1 MKFLKQGNGE
11 LLKMKKS
18 MIKGLVISA
27 LAFSVP
33 AFSDTTQDL
42 VNALVTKGILTED
55 EAALLSK
62 QHASESKARDKKVKS
77 KLSISKYLD
86 EGKLYGDIRV
96 RQEWRSADEYGGN
109 DSIDRSRQR
118 YKITLG
124 FKTKIADNWFTDLAL
139 AMGSKGRSDNA
150 TLGSGGYAESKEE
163 IFVKRAMVGWKP
175 TDWLTLQAGRIKNPL
190 YTKPMVWDKDLTW
203 DGASWKTKYK
213 MSKQTTIS
221 TTGGVN
227 TMQGDDT
234 QRRNSADK
242 NSQYQ
247 LSGQVIGKHLF
258 DKKSGP
264 SLKVGLTYTMYTN
277 DDDGGQI
284 FDPTAEGNDAQT
296 YINDLSLIE
305 IPADYKVMVK
315 PGLGM
320 NVFGDYAYN
329 IDGSDRRDAWI
340 NSGAGGNEGGSD
352 DDSAFLV
359 GIGFGSYKD
368 FKALDKGKQKK
379 GDWKGNLWYQ
389 EVGTYSVDPNHVD
402 SDIFDSK
409 VNIKGIAFKVQYM
422 IEDNIK
428 FNIAYAHGEINDK
441 SVGCTPGVAGDTKMC
456 IDDMDLLQLDV
467 TYKF

>member
-1 MKFLKQGNGE
+1 MKTNL
-11 LLKMKKS
+11 
-18 MIKGLVISA
+18 IKGLVMSA

-33 AFSDTTQDL
+33 VFSDTTEDL

-55 EAALLSK
+55 EAALLTK
-62 QHASESKARDKKVKS
+62 KHAGETKARDQKVKS

-109 DSIDRSRQR
+109 DSVDRSRQR

-124 FKTKIADNWFTDLAL
+124 FKTKISENWFTDLAL
-139 AMGSKGRSDNA
+139 SMGSKGRSDNA
-150 TLGSGGYAESKEE
+150 TLGSGGDQGNKEE
-163 IFVKRAMVGWKP
+163 LFVKRAMIGWAVN
-175 TDWLTLQAGRIKNPL
+175 DWLTLQAGRIKNPL

-203 DGASWKTKYK
+203 DGISWKTKYK

-227 TMQGDDT
+227 TVTGDDT
-234 QRRNSADK
+234 QTRILDDDK
-242 NSQYQ
+242 DSQYQ

-264 SLKVGLTYTMYTN
+264 SAKVGLTYTMYTN
-277 DDDGGQI
+277 DDDDGII
-284 FDPTAEGNDAQT
+284 FDPTNIGQPAQNAL
-296 YINDLSLIE
+296 NDLSLIE
-305 IPADYKVMVK
+305 IPADYKMMVK

-320 NVFGDYAYN
+320 TVFGDYAYN
-329 IDGSDRRDAWI
+329 IDGDDRRKAAIDAYGI
-340 NSGAGGNEGGSD
+340 DGGSD
-352 DDSAFLV
+352 DSSAYML

-409 VNIKGIAFKVQYM
+409 VNLKGIAFKGQYM
-422 IEDNIK
+422 IEDNVK

-456 IDDMDLLQLDV
+456 IDSMDLLQLDV
-467 TYKF
+467 TYKW

>member
-1 MKFLKQGNGE
+1 
-11 LLKMKKS
+11 MKKNI
-18 MIKGLVISA
+18 IKGLLIAAFIFSA
-27 LAFSVP
+27 PV
-33 AFSDTTQDL
+33 FSDTTEDL

-55 EAALLSK
+55 EAVLLSK
-62 QHASESKARDKKVKS
+62 QHAGESKERDQKVKS

-96 RQEWRSADEYGGN
+96 RQEWRDANEFGGN

-150 TLGSGGYAESKEE
+150 TLGSGGYGEDKQQL
-163 IFVKRAMVGWKP
+163 FVKRAMLGWKP
-175 TDWLTLQAGRIKNPL
+175 IDWLTLQAGRIKNPL

-227 TMQGDDT
+227 TMTGDDT
-234 QRRNSADK
+234 QSISDDDK
-242 NSQYQ
+242 DSQYQ
-247 LSGQVIGKHLF
+247 LSGQVIGKHKF
-258 DKKSGP
+258 DAKSGP
-264 SLKVGLTYTMYTN
+264 SAKVGLTYTMYTN
-277 DDDGGQI
+277 DDDDGLL
-284 FDPTAEGNDAQT
+284 FNPTAEGNDAQNA
-296 YINDLSLIE
+296 INDLSLIE
-305 IPADYKVMVK
+305 IPADYKMMVK

-320 NVFGDYAYN
+320 TVFGDYAYN
-329 IDGSDRRDAWI
+329 IDGDDRRKAWI
-340 NSGAGGNEGGSD
+340 NSGAGGNNGGAD
-352 DDSAFLV
+352 DDSAFML
-359 GIGFGSYKD
+359 GLGFGSYKD

-409 VNIKGIAFKVQYM
+409 VNLKGFAFKGQYM
-422 IEDNIK
+422 IEDNVK
-428 FNIAYAHGEINDK
+428 FNVAYAHGEINDK
-441 SVGCTPGVAGDTKMC
+441 SVGCTPGVKGDTKMC
-456 IDDMDLLQLDV
+456 IDDMDLIQLDV
-467 TYKF
+467 TYKW

>member
-1 MKFLKQGNGE
+1 MKTNL
-11 LLKMKKS
+11 
-18 MIKGLVISA
+18 IKGLVMSA

-33 AFSDTTQDL
+33 VFSDTTEDL

-55 EAALLSK
+55 EAALLTK
-62 QHASESKARDKKVKS
+62 QNASESKSRDQKVKS

-96 RQEWRSADEYGGN
+96 RQEWRSANEYGGN
-109 DSIDRSRQR
+109 DSVDRSRQR

-124 FKTKIADNWFTDLAL
+124 FKTKISDNWFTDIAL

-150 TLGSGGYAESKEE
+150 TLGGGGYAEAKEE
-163 IFVKRAMVGWKP
+163 LFVKRAMLGWKP

-234 QRRNSADK
+234 QSREGTDK
-242 NSQYQ
+242 DSQYQ

-264 SLKVGLTYTMYTN
+264 SAKVGLTYTMYTN
-277 DDDGGQI
+277 DDDGGVA
-284 FDPTAEGNDAQT
+284 FDPTAEGNTAQT

-305 IPADYKVMVK
+305 IPADYKMMVK
-315 PGLGM
+315 NGLGM
-320 NVFGDYAYN
+320 TVFGDYAYN

-352 DDSAFLV
+352 NDSAFLV

-409 VNIKGIAFKVQYM
+409 VNLKGIAFKGQYM
-422 IEDNIK
+422 IEDNVK
-428 FNIAYAHGEINDK
+428 FNIAYAHGEIDDK

-456 IDDMDLLQLDV
+456 IDDMDLIQLDV

>member
-1 MKFLKQGNGE
+1 MKTNL
-11 LLKMKKS
+11 
-18 MIKGLVISA
+18 IKGLVMSA

-33 AFSDTTQDL
+33 VFSDTTEDL

-55 EAALLSK
+55 EAALLTK
-62 QHASESKARDKKVKS
+62 QNASESKARDQKVKS

-96 RQEWRSADEYGGN
+96 RQEWRSANEYGGN
-109 DSIDRSRQR
+109 DSVDRSRQR

-124 FKTKIADNWFTDLAL
+124 FKTKISDNWFTDIAL

-150 TLGSGGYAESKEE
+150 TLGGGGYAEAKEE
-163 IFVKRAMVGWKP
+163 IFVKRAMLGWKP

-234 QRRNSADK
+234 QSREGTDK
-242 NSQYQ
+242 DSQYQ

-264 SLKVGLTYTMYTN
+264 SAKVGLTYTMYTN
-277 DDDGGQI
+277 DDDGGVA
-284 FDPTAEGNDAQT
+284 FDPTAEGNTAQT

-315 PGLGM
+315 NGLGM
-320 NVFGDYAYN
+320 TVFGDYAYN

-352 DDSAFLV
+352 NDSAFLV

-409 VNIKGIAFKVQYM
+409 VNLKGIAFKGQYM
-422 IEDNIK
+422 IEDNVK
-428 FNIAYAHGEINDK
+428 FNIAYAHGEIDDK

-456 IDDMDLLQLDV
+456 IDDMDLIQLDV

>member
-1 MKFLKQGNGE
+1 MKTNL
-11 LLKMKKS
+11 
-18 MIKGLVISA
+18 IKGLVMSA

-33 AFSDTTQDL
+33 VFSDTTEDL

-55 EAALLSK
+55 EAALLTK
-62 QHASESKARDKKVKS
+62 QNASESKARDQKVKS

-96 RQEWRSADEYGGN
+96 RQEWRSANEYGGN
-109 DSIDRSRQR
+109 DSVDRSRQR

-124 FKTKIADNWFTDLAL
+124 FKTKISDNWFTDIAL

-150 TLGSGGYAESKEE
+150 TLGGGGYAEAKEE
-163 IFVKRAMVGWKP
+163 IFVKRAMLGWKP

-234 QRRNSADK
+234 QSREGTDK
-242 NSQYQ
+242 DSQYQ

-258 DKKSGP
+258 DEKSGP
-264 SLKVGLTYTMYTN
+264 SAKVGLTYTMYTN
-277 DDDGGQI
+277 DDDGGVA
-284 FDPTAEGNDAQT
+284 FDPTAEGNTAQT

-305 IPADYKVMVK
+305 IPADYKLMVK
-315 PGLGM
+315 NGLGM
-320 NVFGDYAYN
+320 TVFGDYAYN

-352 DDSAFLV
+352 NDSAFLV

-409 VNIKGIAFKVQYM
+409 VNLKGIAFKGQYM
-422 IEDNIK
+422 IEDNVK
-428 FNIAYAHGEINDK
+428 FNIAYAHGEIDDK

-456 IDDMDLLQLDV
+456 IDDMDLIQLDV

>member
-1 MKFLKQGNGE
+1 
-11 LLKMKKS
+11 MKKKL
-18 MIKGLVISA
+18 IKGLVVSA

-33 AFSDTTQDL
+33 VFSDTTEDL

-62 QHASESKARDKKVKS
+62 QHASESKARDQKVKS

-96 RQEWRSADEYGGN
+96 RQEWRSANEYGGD
-109 DSIDRSRQR
+109 DSVDRSRQR
-118 YKITLG
+118 YKVTLG
-124 FKTKIADNWFTDLAL
+124 FKTKIAEDWFTDLAL

-150 TLGSGGYAESKEE
+150 TLGGGGYGEAKEE

-203 DGASWKTKYK
+203 DGASWLTKYK

-234 QRRNSADK
+234 QSRDSADK

-247 LSGQVIGKHLF
+247 LSAQVFGKHKF
-258 DKKSGP
+258 DTKSGP
-264 SLKVGLTYTMYTN
+264 SFKTGLTYTMYTN
-277 DDDGGQI
+277 SDGGVYDSDDKKHVAQV
-284 FDPTAEGNDAQT
+284 FNPSAEGNPEQT
-296 YINDLSLIE
+296 SINDLSLIE
-305 IPADYKVMVK
+305 IPADYKMMVK

-320 NVFGDYAYN
+320 TVFGDYAYN
-329 IDGSDRRDAWI
+329 IDGDDRRKAAIDAYGI
-340 NSGAGGNEGGSD
+340 DGGSD
-352 DDSAFLV
+352 DSSAYMI

-368 FKALDKGKQKK
+368 FTALDEGKQKK

-409 VNIKGIAFKVQYM
+409 VNIKGIAFKGQYM
-422 IEDNIK
+422 IEDNVK

-456 IDDMDLLQLDV
+456 IDEMDLIQLDL

>member
-1 MKFLKQGNGE
+1 
-11 LLKMKKS
+11 MKKNL
-18 MIKGLVISA
+18 IKGLVVSA

-33 AFSDTTQDL
+33 VFSDTTEDL

-62 QHASESKARDKKVKS
+62 QHASESKARDQKVKS

-96 RQEWRSADEYGGN
+96 RQEWRNADEYGG
-109 DSIDRSRQR
+109 DESRDRSRQR

-124 FKTKIADNWFTDLAL
+124 FKTKISEDWFTDLAL

-150 TLGSGGYAESKEE
+150 TLGSGGDQGNKEE
-163 IFVKRAMVGWKP
+163 LFVKRAMIGWAVN
-175 TDWLTLQAGRIKNPL
+175 DWLTLQAGRIKNPL

-227 TMQGDDT
+227 TVTGDDT
-234 QRRNSADK
+234 QTSSLGDDK
-242 NSQYQ
+242 DSQYQ

-264 SLKVGLTYTMYTN
+264 SAKVGLTYTMYTN
-277 DDDGGQI
+277 DDDDGVI

-296 YINDLSLIE
+296 AINDLSLIE
-305 IPADYKVMVK
+305 IPADYKMMVK
-315 PGLGM
+315 NGLGM
-320 NVFGDYAYN
+320 TVFGDYAYN

-352 DDSAFLV
+352 NDSAFLV

-409 VNIKGIAFKVQYM
+409 VNLKGIAFKGQYM

-428 FNIAYAHGEINDK
+428 FNVAYAHGEIDDK

-456 IDDMDLLQLDV
+456 IDDMDLIQLDV

>member
-1 MKFLKQGNGE
+1 MKTNL
-11 LLKMKKS
+11 
-18 MIKGLVISA
+18 IKGLVMSA

-33 AFSDTTQDL
+33 VFSDTTEDL

-55 EAALLSK
+55 EAALLTK
-62 QHASESKARDKKVKS
+62 QNASESKARDQKVKS

-109 DSIDRSRQR
+109 DSVDRSRQR
-118 YKITLG
+118 YKVTLG
-124 FKTKIADNWFTDLAL
+124 FKTKISENWFTDLAL

-150 TLGSGGYAESKEE
+150 TLGGGGYAEAKEE
-163 IFVKRAMVGWKP
+163 IFVKRAMLGWNP
-175 TDWLTLQAGRIKNPL
+175 TDWLTLQVGRIKNPL
-190 YTKPMVWDKDLTW
+190 YTKPMIWDKDLTW
-203 DGASWKTKYK
+203 DGVSWKTKYK

-234 QRRNSADK
+234 QSRESTDK

-247 LSGQVIGKHLF
+247 LSAQVFGKHKF
-258 DKKSGP
+258 DAKSGP
-264 SLKVGLTYTMYTN
+264 SFKTGLTYTMYTN
-277 DDDGGQI
+277 SDGGVYDKDGNTAQV
-284 FDPTAEGNDAQT
+284 FNPSAEGNDAQT
-296 YINDLSLIE
+296 SINDLSLIE
-305 IPADYKVMVK
+305 IPADYKMMVK

-320 NVFGDYAYN
+320 TVFGDYAYN
-329 IDGSDRRDAWI
+329 IDGDDRRKAAIDAYGI
-340 NSGAGGNEGGSD
+340 DGGSD
-352 DDSAFLV
+352 DSSAYML

-409 VNIKGIAFKVQYM
+409 VNLKGIAFKGQYM
-422 IEDNIK
+422 IEDNVK

-456 IDDMDLLQLDV
+456 IDTMDLLQLDV
-467 TYKF
+467 TYNW

>member
-1 MKFLKQGNGE
+1 
-11 LLKMKKS
+11 MKKNL
-18 MIKGLVISA
+18 IKGLVVSA
-27 LAFSVP
+27 LAFSVS
-33 AFSDTTQDL
+33 AFSDTTEDL

-96 RQEWRSADEYGGN
+96 RHEYRSADEYGGN
-109 DSIDRSRQR
+109 DSVDRNRQR

-124 FKTKIADNWFTDLAL
+124 FKTKIADNWFTDIAL

-150 TLGSGGYAESKEE
+150 TLGKGGFSEAKENL
-163 IFVKRAMVGWKP
+163 FVKRAMLGWKP

-221 TTGGVN
+221 TTGGFN
-227 TMQGDDT
+227 TMQGDDK
-234 QRRNSADK
+234 QSRNGTDT

-277 DDDGGQI
+277 DDDGGQV

-320 NVFGDYAYN
+320 TVFGDYAYN

-340 NSGAGGNEGGSD
+340 NSGNGGNEGGSD

-409 VNIKGIAFKVQYM
+409 VNLKGIAFKGQYM
-422 IEDNIK
+422 IEDNVK

-441 SVGCTPGVAGDTKMC
+441 SVGCTPGVKGDTAMC
-456 IDDMDLLQLDV
+456 IDSMDLLQLDV

>member
-1 MKFLKQGNGE
+1 MKQNL
-11 LLKMKKS
+11 
-18 MIKGLVISA
+18 IKGLVVST

-33 AFSDTTQDL
+33 VFSDTTEDL

-55 EAALLSK
+55 EAALLTK
-62 QHASESKARDKKVKS
+62 KHAGETKARDQKVNS

-96 RQEWRSADEYGGN
+96 RQEWRDANEYGGN

-124 FKTKIADNWFTDLAL
+124 FKTKISDNWFTDLAL
-139 AMGSKGRSDNA
+139 AMGAKGRSDNA
-150 TLGSGGYAESKEE
+150 TLGSGGSQEFKQEL
-163 IFVKRAMVGWKP
+163 FVKRAMIGWKP

-227 TMQGDDT
+227 TMTGDDI
-234 QRRNSADK
+234 QSISDDDK
-242 NSQYQ
+242 DSQYQ
-247 LSGQVIGKHLF
+247 LSGQVIGKHKF
-258 DKKSGP
+258 DVKSGP
-264 SLKVGLTYTMYTN
+264 SAKVGLTYTMYTN
-277 DDDGGQI
+277 DDDDGLL
-284 FDPTAEGNDAQT
+284 FDPTAEGNLAQQA
-296 YINDLSLIE
+296 INDLSLIE
-305 IPADYKVMVK
+305 IPADYKMMVK
-315 PGLGM
+315 PSLGM
-320 NVFGDYAYN
+320 TVFGDYAYN
-329 IDGSDRRDAWI
+329 IDGDDRRKAWI
-340 NSGAGGNEGGSD
+340 NSGAGGNNGGAD
-352 DDSAFLV
+352 DNSAFML
-359 GIGFGSYKD
+359 GLGFGSYKD
-368 FKALDKGKQKK
+368 FTALDKGKQKK

-409 VNIKGIAFKVQYM
+409 VNLKGFAFKGQYM
-422 IEDNIK
+422 IEDNVK
-428 FNIAYAHGEINDK
+428 FNVAYAHGEINDK
-441 SVGCTPGVAGDTKMC
+441 SVGCTPGVKGDTKMC
-456 IDDMDLLQLDV
+456 IDDMDLIQLDV

>member
-1 MKFLKQGNGE
+1 M
-11 LLKMKKS
+11 
-18 MIKGLVISA
+18 SA
-27 LAFSVP
+27 LAFSAPV
-33 AFSDTTQDL
+33 FSDTTEDL

-55 EAALLSK
+55 EAVLLSK
-62 QHASESKARDKKVKS
+62 QNASESKARDQKVKS

-96 RQEWRSADEYGGN
+96 RQEWRSANEYGGN
-109 DSIDRSRQR
+109 DSVDRSRQR

-124 FKTKIADNWFTDLAL
+124 FKTKISEDWFTDIAL

-150 TLGSGGYAESKEE
+150 TLGGGGYAEAKEE
-163 IFVKRAMVGWKP
+163 LFVKRAMLGWKP

-234 QRRNSADK
+234 QSREGTDK
-242 NSQYQ
+242 DSQYQ

-264 SLKVGLTYTMYTN
+264 SAKVGLTYTMYTN
-277 DDDGGQI
+277 DDDGGVA
-284 FDPTAEGNDAQT
+284 FDPTAEGNTAQT

-315 PGLGM
+315 NGLGM
-320 NVFGDYAYN
+320 TVFGDYAYN

-352 DDSAFLV
+352 NDSAFLV

-409 VNIKGIAFKVQYM
+409 VNLKGIAFKGQYM
-422 IEDNIK
+422 IEDNVK

-456 IDDMDLLQLDV
+456 IDTMDLLQLDV
-467 TYKF
+467 TYKW